1 MYAKLIDGQ
10 LVHPPQVSHQPDGS
24 TVIGYDQRPDLL
36 TADGFKHVVETTRPG
51 EFYAASWQDDPT
63 QITQVWTAFDP
74 PAPPPP
80 PPYVEPTPW
89 LCPDGIETPVVVLQS
104 QSAGYGI
111 GLVVDDEGE
120 IATYI
125 DHQSPRPDA
134 AERAARI
141 TAAIAGRKAE
151 REAFRALLDALA
163 AGDQKAIKDAAKA
176 ARGKA

>member
-10 LVHPPQVSHQPDGS
+10 LVVPPQVSRQPDGS

-36 TADGFKHVVETTRPG
+36 TADGFKPVVETPRPG
-51 EFYAASWQDDPT
+51 DYYAASWQDDGA
-63 QITQVWTAFDP
+63 QITQVWTAYEP
-74 PAPPPP
+74 PAP
-80 PPYVEPTPW
+80 VEPTPA
-89 LCPDGIETPVVVLQS
+89 LYPDGIETPVVILQS
-104 QSAGYGI
+104 NSAGYGI

-151 REAFRALLDALA
+151 REAFKALLDALA
-163 AGDQKAIKDAAKA
+163 SGDQKAIKDAAKA
-176 ARGKA
+176 ARGRA